1 MKKLLAF
8 ALILALMLTG
18 AALAESTAAVMKID
32 NIQME
37 SDGQRYV
44 IDGLTATGT
53 IEGYSVPTM
62 VLKTEGEGQNLLT
75 MFWQIANG
83 KVLCAVEGM
92 DVAYS
97 TPLEGDAAQTA
108 GQLGIYLPMLLPE
121 LDKLV
126 MPPFPGVD
134 IPMLDMSGILA
145 PYMTGADTYAL
156 SCEEVY
162 AIVDQVMQEASQ
174 SGQNISQ
181 VQQAIGI
188 LNMLKSSG
196 MGVAIDGTFAN
207 NGDSQ
212 TVTANIHL
220 VQNNQ
225 AAEDAIALVTLD
237 TRANDTHLAVNVPA
251 GSAMS
256 EILTAELISDPAA
269 ATLSFKLDVP
279 NQMNMEFSLYPED
292 GLQKA
297 AFDMTESGKQ
307 TNLELGYG
315 QADGQ
320 DVVTLTVVDGE
331 TVFNCEID
339 STMGAD
345 GIRTGTVTL
354 YVKENGSETSIT
366 GDLTMFV
373 GDSGIDVAAF
383 QMPTTEKSIEEMQQD
398 NMDEYAKP
406 LETYIMS
413 HIRPAA

>member
-8 ALILALMLTG
+8 ALVLALMLTG
-18 AALAESTAAVMKID
+18 AAFAESTAAVMKID

-62 VLKTEGEGQNLLT
+62 VLKAEGEGQNLLT

-121 LDKLV
+121 LDKLAL
-126 MPPFPGVD
+126 PPFPGVD
-134 IPMLDMSGILA
+134 IPMLDMRGVLS
-145 PYMTGADTYAL
+145 PYMTGADTFAL
-156 SCEEVY
+156 SYEEVY

-174 SGQNISQ
+174 SGQNASQ
-181 VQQAIGI
+181 VQQAIGM
-188 LNMLKSSG
+188 LNMLKSMG
-196 MGVAIDGTFAN
+196 MGVAIDGTFAD

-220 VQNNQ
+220 VQNKQ
-225 AAEDAIALVTLD
+225 ATEDAVALVTLE
-237 TRANDTHLAVNVPA
+237 TRANDTRVEIP
-251 GSAMS
+251 G
-256 EILTAELISDPAA
+256 ILTAELISDPAA
-269 ATLSFKLDVP
+269 ATLNFKLDARST
-279 NQMNMEFSLYPED
+279 MNLEFSLYPED

-307 TNLELGYG
+307 ASLELGYG
-315 QADGQ
+315 QLEGQ
-320 DVVTLTVVDGE
+320 DVVTLAAVDGE
-331 TVFNCEID
+331 SVYTCEID

-345 GIRTGTVTL
+345 GIRTGTVAL
-354 YVKENGSETSIT
+354 YAKEQGNETNIT

-373 GDSGIDVAAF
+373 GDSGIDVSAF
-383 QMPTTEKSIEEMQQD
+383 RMPTTEKSIEEMQQD
-398 NMDEYAKP
+398 NLDEYAKP